1 MQPFLSRQ
9 RHVVPHWTLVVL
21 GVAFFGLQ
29 SITFAVSARMAAP
42 KAHTP
47 TQPAILSASLT
58 DWLSPASLQY
68 QGLLLARR
76 PFWSDCQADVDRDV
90 EWQRMTVSSFRG
102 CQGFG
107 DFNVVAE
114 ELLSKAALPKDVS
127 SAVQADICKVGAVVG
142 RLCPWS
148 RKLDFKLERIGENS
162 CPRWHCDNYAARAI
176 VSYNSA
182 ATLYTHDDN
191 VDFWQLEHGGIN
203 ECIIKDASRCRSVR
217 VGDVLFMKG
226 RKFPSSPRGL
236 VHRSPE
242 KRYRNGKVLHRLV
255 LKIDVP

>member
-1 MQPFLSRQ
+1 MQSALSPR
-9 RHVVPHWTLVVL
+9 RHVVAHRTLVVL
-21 GVAFFGLQ
+21 GVAVLVTVQ
-29 SITFAVSARMAAP
+29 SINFAVSARIAAP
-42 KAHTP
+42 AP
-47 TQPAILSASLT
+47 TQPAMLSSASLA
-58 DWLSPASLQY
+58 DWLTPASLKY

-90 EWQRMTVSSFRG
+90 EWQRITVSSFRG
-102 CQGFG
+102 REGFG
-107 DFNVVAE
+107 DFSVVAE
-114 ELLSKAALPKDVS
+114 ELLSQVSLARDVC
-127 SAVQADICKVGAVVG
+127 SAVQADIRKVGGVVG

-176 VSYNSA
+176 ISYNSA

-191 VDFWQLEHGGIN
+191 VNFWQLENGGTN

-226 RKFPSSPRGL
+226 RKFPSSPKSL

-255 LKIDVP
+255 LKVDVP